1 MLSDVVITEG
11 TKYIGTYAFDNCNR
25 LASITLP
32 KSIECIESSAFDRC
46 NRIERVFI
54 PKGTTDYFMRF
65 DALKQYHHRL
75 IEL

>member
-1 MLSDVVITEG
+1 MTEC
-11 TKYIGTYAFDNCNR
+11 TIYIGAYAFDNCNR

-32 KSIECIESSAFDRC
+32 KSIERIESTAFDRC

-54 PKGTTDYFMRF
+54 PKGSTDYFMRF
-65 DALKQYHHRL
+65 DALKQYRHRL